1 MKNIIVISA
10 PSGAGKT
17 TLCSELQRRKPHI
30 KFSVSCTTRSKRVHE
45 VDGVNYHF
53 LSEQGFTEK
62 MQNNEFIEFENVH
75 GYFYGTLRKTFED
88 ALTQQEMI
96 LFDVDVNGA
105 MAIKSNYSENTYTI
119 FILPPSLDDLKKR
132 LIQRGSET
140 EERIN
145 KRLERTAQEMEYK
158 DKFDAC
164 IINDDLAIADEELNT
179 LITKQNKG
187 VVYGS

>member
-30 KFSVSCTTRSKRVHE
+30 KFSVSCTTRPKRDHE

-53 LSEQGFTEK
+53 LSEHEFMEK
-62 MQNNEFIEFENVH
+62 VQNNEFIEFENVH
-75 GYFYGTLRKTFED
+75 GYFYGTLLKTLED
-88 ALTQQEMI
+88 ALTQQKMI

-105 MAIKSNYSENTYTI
+105 MTIKNNYSDNTCTI

-132 LIQRGSET
+132 LIQRDSET

-164 IINDDLAIADEELNT
+164 IINDDLAIAAEELNK

>member
-17 TLCSELQRRKPHI
+17 TLCNELQRSKPHI
-30 KFSVSCTTRSKRVHE
+30 KFSVSCTTRPKREHE

-53 LSEQGFTEK
+53 LSPQEFTEK
-62 MQNNEFIEFENVH
+62 VQNNKFIEFENVH
-75 GYFYGTLRKTFED
+75 GYYYGTLRKTLED
-88 ALTQQEMI
+88 ALTKQEMI

-105 MAIKSNYSENTYTI
+105 MAIKSNYSDNTCTI

-145 KRLERTAQEMEYK
+145 KRLERIAQEMEYK

-164 IINDDLAIADEELNT
+164 IINDDLAIAVEELNK

>member
-30 KFSVSCTTRSKRVHE
+30 KFSVSCTTRPKRVHE

-75 GYFYGTLRKTFED
+75 GYFYGTLRKTLED

-105 MAIKSNYSENTYTI
+105 MAIKSNYSDNTYTI

-164 IINDDLAIADEELNT
+164 IINDDLAIAVEDLNK

>member
-17 TLCSELQRRKPHI
+17 TLCNELQHRKPHI
-30 KFSVSCTTRSKRVHE
+30 KFSVSCTTRPKRKHE

-53 LSEQGFTEK
+53 LSDQEFTEK
-62 MQNNEFIEFENVH
+62 VQNNEFVEYENVH
-75 GYFYGTLRKTFED
+75 GYYYGTLRNTLED
-88 ALTQQEMI
+88 ALAQQEMV

-105 MAIKSNYSENTYTI
+105 MAIKRNYSDNTCTI

-140 EERIN
+140 EERID

-164 IINDDLAIADEELNT
+164 IINDDLAIAAEELNE
-179 LITKQNKG
+179 LITKQNEG

>member
-10 PSGAGKT
+10 SSGAGKT
-17 TLCSELQRRKPHI
+17 TLCSKLQRRKPHI
-30 KFSVSCTTRSKRVHE
+30 KFSVSCTTRSKRKHE

-53 LSEQGFTEK
+53 LSDQEFIEK
-62 MQNNEFIEFENVH
+62 VQNNEFVEYETVH
-75 GYFYGTLRKTFED
+75 GYYYGTLRKTLED
-88 ALTQQEMI
+88 ALAQKEMV

-105 MAIKSNYSENTYTI
+105 MAIKSNYSENTCTI
-119 FILPPSLDDLKKR
+119 FILPPSLDDLKRR

-140 EERIN
+140 EERID

-164 IINDDLAIADEELNT
+164 IINDDLAIAAEELNE
-179 LITKQNKG
+179 LITKQNEG

>member
-30 KFSVSCTTRSKRVHE
+30 KFSVSCTTRPKRVHE

-53 LSEQGFTEK
+53 LSEQEFTVK
-62 MQNNEFIEFENVH
+62 MKNNEFIEFENVH
-75 GYFYGTLRKTFED
+75 GYFYGTLRKTLED

-105 MAIKSNYSENTYTI
+105 MAIKSNYSDNTYTI
-119 FILPPSLDDLKKR
+119 FILPPSLDDLKKH

-140 EERIN
+140 EERID

-164 IINDDLAIADEELNT
+164 IINDDLAIAAEELNK

>member
-30 KFSVSCTTRSKRVHE
+30 KFSVSCTTRPKRVHE

-75 GYFYGTLRKTFED
+75 GYFYGTLRKTLED

-105 MAIKSNYSENTYTI
+105 MAIKSNYSDNTYTI

-164 IINDDLAIADEELNT
+164 IINDDLAIAAEELNK

>member
-30 KFSVSCTTRSKRVHE
+30 KFSVSCTTRPKRVHE

-53 LSEQGFTEK
+53 LSEKGFTEK

-75 GYFYGTLRKTFED
+75 GYFYGTLRKTLED

-164 IINDDLAIADEELNT
+164 IINDDLAIAAEELNK

>member
-30 KFSVSCTTRSKRVHE
+30 KFSVSCTTRPKRDHE

-53 LSEQGFTEK
+53 LSEHEFMEK
-62 MQNNEFIEFENVH
+62 VQNNEFIEFENVH
-75 GYFYGTLRKTFED
+75 GYFYGTLRKTLED
-88 ALTQQEMI
+88 ALTEQKMI
-96 LFDVDVNGA
+96 LFDLDVNGA
-105 MAIKSNYSENTYTI
+105 MTIKNNYSDNTCTI

-164 IINDDLAIADEELNT
+164 IINDDLAIAAEELNK

-187 VVYGS
+187 VLYGS

>member
-30 KFSVSCTTRSKRVHE
+30 KFSVSCTTRPKRVHE

-75 GYFYGTLRKTFED
+75 GYFYGTLRKTLED

-105 MAIKSNYSENTYTI
+105 MAIKSNYSDNTYTI

-145 KRLERTAQEMEYK
+145 KRLERTAQEMESK

-164 IINDDLAIADEELNT
+164 IINDDLAIAAEDLNK

>member
-30 KFSVSCTTRSKRVHE
+30 KFSVSCTTRPKRVHE

-53 LSEQGFTEK
+53 LSEQEFTVK
-62 MQNNEFIEFENVH
+62 MKNNEFIEFENVH
-75 GYFYGTLRKTFED
+75 GYFYGTLRKTLED

-119 FILPPSLDDLKKR
+119 FILPPSMDDLKKR

-164 IINDDLAIADEELNT
+164 IINDDLAIAAEELNK

>member
-30 KFSVSCTTRSKRVHE
+30 KFSVSCTTRPKRVHE

-75 GYFYGTLRKTFED
+75 GYFYGTLRKTLED

-164 IINDDLAIADEELNT
+164 IINDDLAIAAEDLNK

>member
-30 KFSVSCTTRSKRVHE
+30 KFSVSCTTRPKRVHE

-53 LSEQGFTEK
+53 LSEHEFTVK
-62 MQNNEFIEFENVH
+62 MKNNEFIEFENVH
-75 GYFYGTLRKTFED
+75 GYFYGTLRKTLED

-105 MAIKSNYSENTYTI
+105 MAIISNYSENTYTI

-164 IINDDLAIADEELNT
+164 IINDDLAIAVEDLNK

>member
-17 TLCSELQRRKPHI
+17 TLCNELQRRKPHI
-30 KFSVSCTTRSKRVHE
+30 KFSVSCTTRPKRKHE

-53 LSEQGFTEK
+53 LSDQEFTEK
-62 MQNNEFIEFENVH
+62 VQNNEFVEYENVH
-75 GYFYGTLRKTFED
+75 GYYYGTLRKTLED
-88 ALTQQEMI
+88 ALAQQEMV

-105 MAIKSNYSENTYTI
+105 MAIKRNYSDNTCTI

-140 EERIN
+140 EERID

-164 IINDDLAIADEELNT
+164 IINDDLAIAAEELNE
-179 LITKQNKG
+179 LITKQNEG

>member
-17 TLCSELQRRKPHI
+17 TLCSELQRREPHI
-30 KFSVSCTTRSKRVHE
+30 KFSVSCTTRPKRVHE

-53 LSEQGFTEK
+53 LSEQEFTVK
-62 MQNNEFIEFENVH
+62 MKNNEFIEFENVH
-75 GYFYGTLRKTFED
+75 GYFYGTLRKTLED

-105 MAIKSNYSENTYTI
+105 MAIKSNYSDNTYTI

-164 IINDDLAIADEELNT
+164 IINDDLAIAAEELIE
-179 LITKQNKG
+179 LITKQNEG

>member
-30 KFSVSCTTRSKRVHE
+30 KFSVSCTTRPKRVHE

-75 GYFYGTLRKTFED
+75 GYFYGTLRKTLED

-145 KRLERTAQEMEYK
+145 KRLERTAQEMEYE

-164 IINDDLAIADEELNT
+164 IINDDLAIAAEELNK

>member
-17 TLCSELQRRKPHI
+17 TLCNELQRRKPHI
-30 KFSVSCTTRSKRVHE
+30 KFSVSCTTRPKRKHE

-53 LSEQGFTEK
+53 LSDQEFIEK
-62 MQNNEFIEFENVH
+62 VQNNEFVEYENVH
-75 GYFYGTLRKTFED
+75 GYYYGTLRKTLEN
-88 ALTQQEMI
+88 ALAQQEMV

-105 MAIKSNYSENTYTI
+105 MTIKSNYSENTCTI

-140 EERIN
+140 EERID

-164 IINDDLAIADEELNT
+164 IINDDLAIAAEELNK

>member
-17 TLCSELQRRKPHI
+17 TLCNELQRRKPHI
-30 KFSVSCTTRSKRVHE
+30 KFSVSCTTRPKRKHE

-53 LSEQGFTEK
+53 LSDQEFTEK
-62 MQNNEFIEFENVH
+62 VQNNEFVEYENVH
-75 GYFYGTLRKTFED
+75 GYLYGTLRKTLED
-88 ALTQQEMI
+88 ALAQQEMV

-105 MAIKSNYSENTYTI
+105 MAIKSNYSGNTCTI

-164 IINDDLAIADEELNT
+164 IINDDLAIAAEELNK

>member
-30 KFSVSCTTRSKRVHE
+30 KFSVSCTTRPKRVHE

-75 GYFYGTLRKTFED
+75 GYFYGTLRKTLED

-105 MAIKSNYSENTYTI
+105 MAIKSNYSDNTYTI
-119 FILPPSLDDLKKR
+119 FILHPSMDDLKKR

-164 IINDDLAIADEELNT
+164 IINDDLAIAAEELNK

>member
-17 TLCSELQRRKPHI
+17 TLCNELQRRKPHI
-30 KFSVSCTTRSKRVHE
+30 KFSVSCTTRPKREDE
-45 VDGVNYHF
+45 VDGANYHF
-53 LSEQGFTEK
+53 LSPQEFTEK
-62 MQNNEFIEFENVH
+62 VQNNEFIEFENVH
-75 GYFYGTLRKTFED
+75 GYYYGTLRKTLED
-88 ALTQQEMI
+88 ALTKQEII

-105 MAIKSNYSENTYTI
+105 MAIKRNYSDNTCTI

-164 IINDDLAIADEELNT
+164 IINDDLAIAAEELNK

>member
-53 LSEQGFTEK
+53 LSEQEFTVK
-62 MQNNEFIEFENVH
+62 MKNNEFIEFENVH
-75 GYFYGTLRKTFED
+75 GYFYGTLRKTLED
-88 ALTQQEMI
+88 ALTQQEMV

-105 MAIKSNYSENTYTI
+105 MAIKSNYSGNTCTI

-140 EERIN
+140 EERID

-164 IINDDLAIADEELNT
+164 IINDDLAIAVEELNE
-179 LITKQNKG
+179 LIIKQNEG
-187 VVYGS
+187 VVYGN

>member
-17 TLCSELQRRKPHI
+17 TLCNELQHRKPHI
-30 KFSVSCTTRSKRVHE
+30 KFSVSCTTRPKRKHE

-53 LSEQGFTEK
+53 LSDQDFTEK
-62 MQNNEFIEFENVH
+62 VQNNEFVEYENVH
-75 GYFYGTLRKTFED
+75 GYYYGTLRNTLED
-88 ALTQQEMI
+88 ALAQQEMV

-105 MAIKSNYSENTYTI
+105 MAIKRNYSDNTCTI

-140 EERIN
+140 EERID

-164 IINDDLAIADEELNT
+164 IINADLAIAAEELNE
-179 LITKQNKG
+179 LITKQNEG

>member
-30 KFSVSCTTRSKRVHE
+30 KFSVSCTTRPKRVHE

-53 LSEQGFTEK
+53 LSEQEFTVK
-62 MQNNEFIEFENVH
+62 MKNNEFIEFENVH
-75 GYFYGTLRKTFED
+75 GYFYGTLRKTLED

-105 MAIKSNYSENTYTI
+105 MAIKSNYSDNTYTI

-164 IINDDLAIADEELNT
+164 IINDDLAIAAEELNK

>member
-17 TLCSELQRRKPHI
+17 TLCNELQRRKPHI
-30 KFSVSCTTRSKRVHE
+30 KFSVSCTTRPKRKHE

-53 LSEQGFTEK
+53 LSDQEFTEK
-62 MQNNEFIEFENVH
+62 VQNNEFVEYENVH
-75 GYFYGTLRKTFED
+75 GYYYGTLRNTLED
-88 ALTQQEMI
+88 ALAQQEMV

-105 MAIKSNYSENTYTI
+105 MAIKSYYSDNTYTI

-140 EERIN
+140 EERID

-164 IINDDLAIADEELNT
+164 IINDDLAIAAEELNK

>member
-10 PSGAGKT
+10 PSGSGKT
-17 TLCSELQRRKPHI
+17 TLCSELLRRKPHI
-30 KFSVSCTTRSKRVHE
+30 KFSVSCTTRPKREHE

-53 LSEQGFTEK
+53 LSEQEFIEK
-62 MQNNEFIEFENVH
+62 VQNNEFIEFENVH
-75 GYFYGTLRKTFED
+75 GYFYGTLRKTLED

-105 MAIKSNYSENTYTI
+105 MAIKSNYSENTCTI

-132 LIQRGSET
+132 LIHRGSET

-164 IINDDLAIADEELNT
+164 IINDDLAIAAEELNK

>member
-30 KFSVSCTTRSKRVHE
+30 KFSVSCTTRPKREHE
-45 VDGVNYHF
+45 VDGVNYYF
-53 LSEQGFTEK
+53 LSEQEFTEK
-62 MQNNEFIEFENVH
+62 VQNNQFIEFEIVH
-75 GYFYGTLRKTFED
+75 GYFYGTLRKTLED
-88 ALTQQEMI
+88 ALAQQEMI

-105 MAIKSNYSENTYTI
+105 MAIKSNYSDNTCTI

-132 LIQRGSET
+132 LIKRGTET
-140 EERIN
+140 EESID

-158 DKFDAC
+158 DEFDAC
-164 IINDDLAIADEELNT
+164 IINDDLTIAAEELNK
-179 LITKQNKG
+179 LITKNNEG
-187 VVYGS
+187 VFYGS

>member
-30 KFSVSCTTRSKRVHE
+30 KFSVSCTTRPKRDHE

-53 LSEQGFTEK
+53 LSEHEFMEK
-62 MQNNEFIEFENVH
+62 VQNNEFIEFENVH
-75 GYFYGTLRKTFED
+75 GYFYGTLRKTLED
-88 ALTQQEMI
+88 ALTEQKMI

-105 MAIKSNYSENTYTI
+105 MTIKSNYSDNTCTI

-132 LIQRGSET
+132 LIQRDSET

-164 IINDDLAIADEELNT
+164 IINDDLAIAAEELNK

>member
-10 PSGAGKT
+10 SSGAGKT
-17 TLCSELQRRKPHI
+17 TLCNELQRRKPHI
-30 KFSVSCTTRSKRVHE
+30 KFSVSCTTRPKRKHE

-53 LSEQGFTEK
+53 LSDQEFTEK
-62 MQNNEFIEFENVH
+62 VQNNEFVEYENVH
-75 GYFYGTLRKTFED
+75 GYYYGTLRKTLED
-88 ALTQQEMI
+88 ALAQQEMV

-105 MAIKSNYSENTYTI
+105 MAIKSNYSDNTCTI

-140 EERIN
+140 EERID

-164 IINDDLAIADEELNT
+164 IINDDLAIAAEELNE
-179 LITKQNKG
+179 LITKQNEG

>member
-30 KFSVSCTTRSKRVHE
+30 KFSVSCTTRPKRVHE
-45 VDGVNYHF
+45 FDGVNYHF
-53 LSEQGFTEK
+53 LSEQEFTVK
-62 MQNNEFIEFENVH
+62 MKNNEFIEFENVH

-105 MAIKSNYSENTYTI
+105 MAIKSNYSDNTYTI

-164 IINDDLAIADEELNT
+164 IINDDLAIAAEDLNK

>member
-17 TLCSELQRRKPHI
+17 PLCSELQRRKPHI
-30 KFSVSCTTRSKRVHE
+30 KFSVSCTTRPKRVHE

-53 LSEQGFTEK
+53 LSEQEFTEK

-75 GYFYGTLRKTFED
+75 GYFYGTLRKTLED

-105 MAIKSNYSENTYTI
+105 MAIKSNYSDNTYTI

-164 IINDDLAIADEELNT
+164 IINDDLAIAAEDLNK

>member
-17 TLCSELQRRKPHI
+17 TLCSELQRRIPHI
-30 KFSVSCTTRSKRVHE
+30 KFSVSCTTRPKRDHE

-53 LSEQGFTEK
+53 LSEHEFMEK
-62 MQNNEFIEFENVH
+62 VQNNEFIEFENVH
-75 GYFYGTLRKTFED
+75 GYFYGTLLKTLED
-88 ALTQQEMI
+88 ALTQQKMI

-105 MAIKSNYSENTYTI
+105 MTIKSNYSDNTCTI

-164 IINDDLAIADEELNT
+164 IINDDLAIAAEELNK

>member
-30 KFSVSCTTRSKRVHE
+30 KFSVSCTTRPKRVHE

-53 LSEQGFTEK
+53 LSEQEFTVK
-62 MQNNEFIEFENVH
+62 MKNNEFIEFENVH
-75 GYFYGTLRKTFED
+75 GYFYGTLRKTLED

-164 IINDDLAIADEELNT
+164 IINDDLAIAAEDLNK